1 MKEWLEKLA
10 GTNWKG
16 KGELW
21 LDPEGNAPQR
31 YACELHIQDDVL
43 KYSWL
48 YENTAQDG
56 SFTFNETGVIWV
68 DSWHQA
74 KPVQCFNVP
83 KAWGF
88 FTVSY
93 EYEVPD
99 SPNWGWRI
107 KLAERPD
114 GSLVLQMTNIT
125 PWGEEVRAVRM
136 VFYREQA

>member
-1 MKEWLEKLA
+1 MKERLEKLT

-21 LDPEGNAPQR
+21 LDPEGNTAHQ
-31 YACELHIQDDVL
+31 YDCELHIQEDAL
-43 KYSWL
+43 KYSWI
-48 YENTAQDG
+48 YENTAQHG
-56 SFTFNETGVIWV
+56 SFTFNDRGTIWV

-74 KPVQCFNVP
+74 TPVQCFNVP
-83 KAWGF
+83 EAWGL

-114 GSLVLQMTNIT
+114 GSLVLQMTNIA